1 MYMWRYGCKLTK
13 LNTLFY
19 LYVIFLSDNDINYKS
34 LKLNSKYD

>member
-1 MYMWRYGCKLTK
+1 MQRYGCKKLTK

-19 LYVIFLSDNDINYKS
+19 LYVIFLSDNDTNYNS